1 MTTEAEL
8 KTGRLKTPLGRVRG
22 LGSARS
28 GAHHWWHERL
38 TSLASLILLVWF
50 FVSLLRLPDLGWQTV
65 SEWLR
70 APLAAVPML
79 LLVVTTFW
87 HIQHGLRE
95 VIDDYAHEESQRVL
109 WITLL
114 AFFVYGGGA
123 LAAFCVLKVALAGAP
138 V

>member
-1 MTTEAEL
+1 MRTE
-8 KTGRLKTPLGRVRG
+8 TPLSRVRG
-22 LGSARS
+22 LGPA
-28 GAHHWWHERL
+28 GHGGQDWWAVRIN
-38 TSLASLILLVWF
+38 SVALLLLSVWL
-50 FVSLLRLPDLGWQTV
+50 VASLLRLPAVDYATV
-65 SEWLR
+65 TEWLR
-70 APLAAVPML
+70 DPLAAVPML

-95 VIDDYAHEESQRVL
+95 IIDDYAHEESQRVL

-123 LAAFCVLKVALAGAP
+123 FALFCLLKVALAGSA

>member
-1 MTTEAEL
+1 VSIE
-8 KTGRLKTPLGRVRG
+8 TPLSRVRG
-22 LGSARS
+22 LGPA
-28 GAHHWWHERL
+28 GHGGQDWWAVRL
-38 TSLASLILLVWF
+38 NSVALLLLSVWL
-50 FVSLLRLPDLGWQTV
+50 VASLLRLPAVDYATV
-65 SEWLR
+65 TEWLR
-70 APLAAVPML
+70 DPLAAVPML
-79 LLVVTTFW
+79 LLIVTTFW

-123 LAAFCVLKVALAGAP
+123 LATFCVLKVALAGSA